1 MDTIS
6 ARERERQVKAASP
19 YGRLAGWRLLSFI
32 VSPADKSCQELC
44 NRPGPLFRLWKV
56 LSLLNVLHTLVES

>member
-1 MDTIS
+1 MSIVVRVLDVSQVGARIPGWNGAMDTIS

-32 VSPADKSCQELC
+32 VSH
-44 NRPGPLFRLWKV
+44 RR
-56 LSLLNVLHTLVES
+56 

>member
-1 MDTIS
+1 MRVLDVPQVGARIPGWNGAMDTIS

-32 VSPADKSCQELC
+32 VSH
-44 NRPGPLFRLWKV
+44 RR
-56 LSLLNVLHTLVES
+56 